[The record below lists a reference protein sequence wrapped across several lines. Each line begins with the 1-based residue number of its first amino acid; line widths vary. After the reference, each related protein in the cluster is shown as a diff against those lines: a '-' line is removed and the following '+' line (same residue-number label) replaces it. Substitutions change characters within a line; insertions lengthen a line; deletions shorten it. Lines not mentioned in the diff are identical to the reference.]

1 MIWGSDFAHATGDW
15 PNSQEIINKTF
26 AGVAPA
32 ERRKMIGGNAIEF
45 FHLNA
50 TADLDVHGRAMRE
63 PEAVKRGNL
72 PAANATV

>member
-1 MIWGSDFAHATGDW
+1 
-15 PNSQEIINKTF
+15 
-26 AGVAPA
+26 
-32 ERRKMIGGNAIEF
+32 MIGGNAIEF
-45 FHLNA
+45 FHLDA